1 MSGGDD
7 WGYWSHDRIC
17 CDARFV
23 YVFLFWLQGGT
34 TQPTL
39 PTTIERLNHFLKNSL
54 SQLGAYLFYLDLS
67 PPITLYFCFPHRL
80 RPSLIANM
88 AGPQRPTSGLP
99 TRRTTTRQPTRRA
112 GSVAPE
118 RQASAPSPAI
128 STKAPAASRLR
139 GLKSPTEPAS
149 ISAKRKERDIEREI
163 NEDTSIHVVV
173 RCRGRNE
180 REVKENSGVAL
191 QTEGVKG
198 KTVELSMG
206 PNAVSNKTYTFDKVF
221 SAAADQVTVY
231 EDSVLPIVT
240 EVGFLRLQVEQQQ
253 NAN

>member
-1 MSGGDD
+1 M
-7 WGYWSHDRIC
+7 
-17 CDARFV
+17 
-23 YVFLFWLQGGT
+23 
-34 TQPTL
+34 
-39 PTTIERLNHFLKNSL
+39 
-54 SQLGAYLFYLDLS
+54 GAYL
-67 PPITLYFCFPHRL
+67 LYFDFIASYNL
-80 RPSLIANM
+80 FFGFFFFSPSPAIVLTANM

-112 GSVAPE
+112 GSAAPE

-128 STKAPAASRLR
+128 STKGPATSRLR

-240 EVGFLRLQVEQQQ
+240 EV
-253 NAN
+253 

>member
-1 MSGGDD
+1 
-7 WGYWSHDRIC
+7 
-17 CDARFV
+17 
-23 YVFLFWLQGGT
+23 
-34 TQPTL
+34 
-39 PTTIERLNHFLKNSL
+39 
-54 SQLGAYLFYLDLS
+54 
-67 PPITLYFCFPHRL
+67 
-80 RPSLIANM
+80 M

-240 EVGFLRLQVEQQQ
+240 EVGFLHLQVEQQQ